1 MAQAPVTWSDAIAA
15 VSDGFKNAVIELRDP
30 SLVTSTRDVETNQ
43 VVTTGNPVIATN
55 LEARIQPIRGAMDVS
70 GGQVSNPSGE
80 VRIRVQIP
88 RTAYDGKINRG
99 WQIRVISAERNPE
112 LVDYLFVVDA
122 NVNSSWR
129 ASNTIEATVNV
140 ENDPN
145 WSA

>member
-1 MAQAPVTWSDAIAA
+1 MAQAPSNWPDAIAT
-15 VSDGFKNAVIELRDP
+15 VSEAFMNAIIELRDP
-30 SLVTSTRDVETNQ
+30 TLVTTTRDVETNA
-43 VVTTGNPVIATN
+43 VVTTGDPVIATN
-55 LEARIQPIRGAMDVS
+55 LEARIQPIRGSMDVS

-88 RTAYDGKINRG
+88 RTAYAGKILRG
-99 WQIRVISAERNPE
+99 WQIRVISAERNPT

>member
-1 MAQAPVTWSDAIAA
+1 M
-15 VSDGFKNAVIELRDP
+15 NASVEIRNP
-30 SLVTSTRDVETNQ
+30 ALVTSTRDVETNQ
-43 VVTTGNPVIATN
+43 VVTTGDPVVATDID
-55 LEARIQPIRGAMDVS
+55 ARIQPIRGAMEVT
-70 GGQVSNPSGE
+70 GGQVANPSGE

-88 RTAYDGKINRG
+88 RTAYSGKINRG
-99 WQIRVISAERNPE
+99 WQIRVLSASRNPE
-112 LVDYLFVVDA
+112 LAGYLFVVDA